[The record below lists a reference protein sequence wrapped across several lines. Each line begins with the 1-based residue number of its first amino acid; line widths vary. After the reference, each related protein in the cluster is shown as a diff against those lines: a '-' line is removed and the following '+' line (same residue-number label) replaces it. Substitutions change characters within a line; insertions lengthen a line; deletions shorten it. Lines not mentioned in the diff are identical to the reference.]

1 MDLYILIA
9 QFFFYGNAIIQVVIL
24 LFLFIQFIGLL
35 IQKILFKVA
44 MHSDYFYLTR
54 KIEKTRKNIENK
66 SKQGQKT
73 ESEQVILNMY
83 IQNRE
88 QEVKEYKVPF
98 TGIKKATFMTI
109 SHLTHFL
116 IQLNLVK
123 TIGKFYSGIRKAII
137 NKYDLIPRNVKVIFF
152 FTSIYLQAEATWCV
166 IYLAI
171 YKKISFPFDLDLSYL
186 PFMLLAFVISNSVNN
201 SIRLK
206 SFKKNNTSIETTYF
220 FKKALVFFEA
230 GLPLLTVSTL
240 IGTVIGFSHHNL
252 QYSLLQ
258 FFMLIFSPL
267 IPLIFSLKF
276 NLVEKGNEITPNS
289 KIDNLN

>member
-1 MDLYILIA
+1 MNLYILIA
-9 QFFFYGNAIIQVVIL
+9 QIVFYGNALIQAVIL
-24 LFLFIQFIGLL
+24 LFLFIQFIGLI
-35 IQKILFKVA
+35 IQLILFKLA

-54 KIEKTRKNIENK
+54 EIEKTRKNIENK
-66 SKQGQKT
+66 LKQGQKT
-73 ESEQVILNMY
+73 ESEQVILDMY

-98 TGIKKATFMTI
+98 TGIKKVAFMTI
-109 SHLTHFL
+109 FHLSNFV

-123 TIGKFYSGIRKAII
+123 IIRKFYSGIRKAII
-137 NKYDLIPRNVKVIFF
+137 NKYNLIPRNVRVIFF
-152 FTSIYLQAEATWCV
+152 FISIYLQAEAFWCL
-166 IYLAI
+166 IYLTI
-171 YKKISFPFDLDLSYL
+171 YRKISFPFDFDLSYL
-186 PFMLLAFVISNSVNN
+186 PFMLIVFVISNSVNS

-206 SFKKNNTSIETTYF
+206 SFKKNNTSVETTYF

-276 NLVEKGNEITPNS
+276 NLVEKEKENTANS
-289 KIDNLN
+289 KIDSLN